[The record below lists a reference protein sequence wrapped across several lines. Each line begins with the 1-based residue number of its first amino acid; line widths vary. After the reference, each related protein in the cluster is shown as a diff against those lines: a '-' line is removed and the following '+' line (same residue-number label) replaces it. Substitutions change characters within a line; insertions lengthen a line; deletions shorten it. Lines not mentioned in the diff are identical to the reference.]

1 MPSPTRRVLLVFAL
15 AAIACVLG
23 PVAGAEADRYA
34 APSAVGETENCL
46 NEEHPC
52 SLEAALKPANAPKGE
67 TVWLAPGTYKPTGAL
82 TVPNEFVT
90 LAGESATE
98 PPLIEAKGEVGLTV
112 AQASSAVRDVRI
124 KSTAST
130 KVGLALSAEAKAER
144 VQSTGAAT
152 TAACQLGSSTV
163 KSSLCQSSGG
173 RGTYTSYSAGAG
185 SPSLLIKLFNV
196 TAVGSTTGIEAVAGN
211 QAAVSIYAKSTIAVG
226 TTDVLSS
233 STNPGGAGVN
243 IFLSHSNFDTSSAL
257 GETFITAKTAEGNQS
272 EAPLFVD
279 APAGN
284 YREQATSPTRRAGTT
299 AELAANELDLAGEPR
314 KITCAGTTYIDIG
327 AYQLQECPPLPP
339 EEPEEPKTPEE
350 PGHGGGTTGGGTGGT
365 GSAGDSS
372 PKVAPSAPATAP
384 QLSKLALAP
393 RRFAVA
399 GAKRGTKLTFTLSV
413 PASVR
418 LEVLAQRR
426 RKGKKPTLVRV
437 GALTVAGTA
446 GANKFAF
453 NGRLK
458 GKALAPG
465 RYTLRATA
473 TASGLSS
480 VPVTASFEVRIP

>member
-1 MPSPTRRVLLVFAL
+1 MRSTARRTLLVTAF

-34 APSAVGETENCL
+34 APNAVGETENCL

-67 TVWLAPGTYKPTGAL
+67 TVWLAAGTYKPTGAL
-82 TVPNEFVT
+82 TVPNEFVI
-90 LAGESATE
+90 LAGASSTE
-98 PPLIEAKGEVGLTV
+98 PTLIEAKGEVGLTV
-112 AQASSAVRDVRI
+112 AQAFSTVRDVRI
-124 KSTAST
+124 KSTAAT

-144 VQSTGAAT
+144 VQSTGATT
-152 TAACQLGSSTV
+152 TAACQLGSATV

-173 RGTYTSYSAGAG
+173 RGVYTNYSVGAG

-196 TAVGSTTGIEAVAGN
+196 TAVGATNGIEAVAGN

-226 TTDVLSS
+226 ATTDVLSS

-243 IFLSHSNFDTSSAL
+243 INLSHSNFDTSSAL
-257 GETFITAKTAEGNQS
+257 GETFITAKTVEGNQS

-279 APAGN
+279 AAAGD
-284 YREQATSPTRRAGTT
+284 YREQPTSPTRRAGTT
-299 AELAANELDLAGEPR
+299 AELSGGELDLAGQPR
-314 KITCAGTTYIDIG
+314 TILCAGTTYIDIG

-350 PGHGGGTTGGGTGGT
+350 PGHGGGTPGGGSEST
-365 GSAGDSS
+365 GDST
-372 PKVAPSAPATAP
+372 PKAATPAPATAP
-384 QLSKLALAP
+384 QMTKLALAP
-393 RRFAVA
+393 RRFAVT
-399 GAKRGTKLTFTLSV
+399 GRKRGSSVTFTLSA

-418 LEVLAQRR
+418 LELLAQRP
-426 RKGKKPTLVRV
+426 RKGKKPVLVKV
-437 GALTVAGTA
+437 GTLTVAGVT
-446 GANKFAF
+446 GTNKVNFT
-453 NGRLK
+453 GRLK
-458 GKALAPG
+458 GKSLAPG

-480 VPVTASFEVRIP
+480 APATASFEVRIP